1 MSTEPQVY
9 RCGNQSH
16 SLGATQRGCD
26 GTQRRHPWAGCWVA
40 WWLFGRI
47 LRMSGPQEIA
57 TLRGGGRS
65 GKRGPRRAPSPR
77 TLCGKPA
84 WGAEKPPLFPGR
96 SARAT
101 AALGLGLRFSCVEAE
116 VRILVKVPKNLQC
129 CRNLGPVLG
138 PAVSVGSWRPHSE
151 APDPERL
158 AGPRQ
163 DRRSPLAAARA
174 AAAQTPALAARR
186 VWARPRVL
194 QPRVRGKRHASRQGG
209 RTTVAWLRGATPPTP
224 ISPLGPGGRG

>member
-1 MSTEPQVY
+1 MDFLPEIYYLKCFCSPNKLGISFTTSQGFFPLSLKESGVSTEPQVY

-138 PAVSVGSWRPHSE
+138 PAVSVGS
-151 APDPERL
+151 
-158 AGPRQ
+158 
-163 DRRSPLAAARA
+163 
-174 AAAQTPALAARR
+174 
-186 VWARPRVL
+186 
-194 QPRVRGKRHASRQGG
+194 
-209 RTTVAWLRGATPPTP
+209 
-224 ISPLGPGGRG
+224 